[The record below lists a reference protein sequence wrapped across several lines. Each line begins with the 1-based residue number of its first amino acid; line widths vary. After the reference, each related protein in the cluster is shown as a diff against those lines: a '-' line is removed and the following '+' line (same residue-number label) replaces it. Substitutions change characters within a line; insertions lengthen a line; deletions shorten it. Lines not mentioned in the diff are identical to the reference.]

1 MSDYK
6 LSSITTETWTAT
18 CKICGKP
25 FRSDVQSKAIAR
37 VKEHLRDKH
46 GRK

>member
-1 MSDYK
+1 MSDYD
-6 LSSITTETWTAT
+6 LQSVTTETWTAT
-18 CKICGKP
+18 CNLCGRP
-25 FRSDVQSKAIAR
+25 FRSDVKAKAIAR